1 MEKPL
6 EPPPPVFQNFRPQD
20 KTIARVTHP
29 SSQIAEKPD
38 VFEGCRNGSDMLLRL
53 LDSKSEAQGNILLTR
68 SI

>member
-29 SSQIAEKPD
+29 SSQIVEKPD
-38 VFEGCRNGSDMLLRL
+38 IFAGTKNGSDRL
-53 LDSKSEAQGNILLTR
+53 ERILDTLNSSQAATFFNR
-68 SI
+68 H